1 MADLADIQLI
11 SKLNKII
18 TFLLCL
24 IDIFSKCAS
33 VIPLKRKKGAATVN
47 VLQNIL
53 NSSERKP
60 NKIKIEKGSEF
71 YNSPYKK
78 WLKDNEM
85 KTDNEGKSVV
95 SEKIY

>member
-33 VIPLKRKKGAATVN
+33 VIPLKRKKRCSHCQCITKYFKQFRKKTE
-47 VLQNIL
+47 QNKD
-53 NSSERKP
+53 RKRQ
-60 NKIKIEKGSEF
+60 
-71 YNSPYKK
+71 
-78 WLKDNEM
+78 
-85 KTDNEGKSVV
+85 
-95 SEKIY
+95 